1 MREPTWFLE
10 GNIFMPEP
18 TITTPQD
25 DKKPAGVISFEEA
38 AHNFTGEPF
47 GNSKARIRL
56 RNALPYVVQGIAQTD
71 YGWIEAHTP
80 QKILTPIPI
89 LWSGEQTEVI
99 ADSFSNITTANIFKE
114 VIVSQPVTWTK
125 YTYYREKERELR
137 HLTKDFP
144 ARVGEDKPHIPVYY
158 EKQIQ
163 WYRQQQDYY
172 YDLLFESVSSTNK
185 TGTVDYAG
193 GEQ

>member
-1 MREPTWFLE
+1 
-10 GNIFMPEP
+10 MPEP
-18 TITTPQD
+18 TVTTLQD
-25 DKKPAGVISFEEA
+25 VEKPAGVTSFEEA

-47 GNSKARIRL
+47 GKSKARIRL

-99 ADSFSNITTANIFKE
+99 ADRFSNITTANIFKE
-114 VIVSQPVTWTK
+114 AIVSQPVVWTK
-125 YTYYREKERELR
+125 YIYYREKEREIR
-137 HLTKDFP
+137 NLTKEFP
-144 ARVGEDKPHIPVYY
+144 TRPGEDKPHIPAYY
-158 EKQIQ
+158 EKQIR
-163 WYRQQQDYY
+163 WYRQQQDHY
-172 YDLLFESVSSTNK
+172 YDLLFEPVSSTEN
-185 TGTVDYAG
+185 TGVDYAG